1 MDLRLIET
9 FVEAARR
16 QSFSGAA
23 KALEISPA
31 AVSQNVKSLEDQ
43 LRARLFTRTT
53 RSVKLTAE
61 GARYFQRIE
70 PALHALNS
78 AAGALAEERDDMR
91 GLVRVSSTTAFG
103 RAEVLPLLKTFMH
116 LNPGVTV
123 DLSLADQFVDLVSEG
138 FDFAVRGGVLPEND
152 YISRLLLPVTMMVVA
167 SPDYAAEHGLPK
179 RIEEIAAHKCVGMR
193 SNPSQRVLTWEFKQ
207 GKLPLKLDIEAYLV
221 VNDPQ
226 AVALAAA
233 HGLGLAQVGSNIA
246 LPLIRSGALITTL
259 ESYWITTRGLYA
271 VYPTRRYL
279 PKRVSGL
286 INFLVES
293 FSQRTDLTVSSKRS

>member
-1 MDLRLIET
+1 MDMRLIET

-23 KALEISPA
+23 KILEISPA
-31 AVSQNVKSLEDQ
+31 AVSQNVKSLEYQ
-43 LRARLFTRTT
+43 LGARLFARTT

-70 PALHALNS
+70 PALQALKS
-78 AAGALAEERDDMR
+78 AAGALADERDEMK
-91 GLVRVSSTTAFG
+91 GLIRLTSTTAFG
-103 RAEVLPLLKTFMH
+103 RAELLPLLKTFMQS
-116 LNPGVTV
+116 NPGVTV
-123 DLSLADQFVDLVSEG
+123 DLSLSDLFIDLVSEG

-167 SPDYAAEHGLPK
+167 SPGYAAEHGLPK
-179 RIEEIAAHKCVGMR
+179 RIDEIAGHKCVGMR
-193 SNPSQRVLTWEFKQ
+193 LNPSQRVLSWEFRQ
-207 GKLPLKLDIEAYLV
+207 GKLPIKVDVEATLV
-221 VNDPQ
+221 VNDPE
-226 AVALAAA
+226 AMGLAAT

-246 LPLIRSGALITTL
+246 LPFVRSGTLVTALEPL
-259 ESYWITTRGLYA
+259 WATTRGLYA

-286 INFLVES
+286 ISFLAES
-293 FSQRTDLTVSSKRS
+293 FSQRTDLVVSVQ